1 MTVGEDDLYVC
12 ERAGAQHAEQLLA
25 LFESNGSGC
34 FCNYWYFE
42 GDKNAWLE
50 RCYIKPEDN
59 RAALVARLA
68 QPELCGVV
76 ALHKPDVQRTD
87 LRSTAQPSDTRPSTD
102 VRSAAQRSDTRPT
115 PTDHA
120 VVGWLNLSRVS
131 TVPKLFN
138 QRVYRNLPCF
148 QGEPG
153 DRENVF
159 AVACCYVAEAE
170 RGRGV
175 AHKLLSAAIAEV
187 RAAGG
192 SAIEAFPRATPEAE
206 KLRADELLLGP
217 EQLFLAAGF
226 KPVSD
231 FRPYPVL
238 RLHLP

>member
-1 MTVGEDDLYVC
+1 MTAGDRDDYVC
-12 ERAGAQHAEQLLA
+12 ERAGAEHAEQLLA
-25 LFESNGSGC
+25 LFEGSGSGC

-68 QPELCGVV
+68 RPELCGVV
-76 ALHKPDVQRTD
+76 ALRN
-87 LRSTAQPSDTRPSTD
+87 TD

-115 PTDHA
+115 PSDDA
-120 VVGWLNLSRVS
+120 VVGWINLSRVG

-138 QRVYRNLPCF
+138 QRVYKNLPCF

-153 DRENVF
+153 ARENVF

-175 AHKLLSAAIAEV
+175 AHKLLSAAIAAV
-187 RAAGG
+187 REAGG
-192 SAIEAFPRATPEAE
+192 TAIEAFPRATPEAE

-217 EQLFLAAGF
+217 DRLFLAAGF